1 MGALIGLEALAGGLN
16 QLVAGNER
24 RRREGR
30 EDERFELEK
39 QQALLQMQRIGL
51 AIEESEFQLALDK
64 ARGTPDEIA
73 TQADEDRKHLLA
85 KRAQDLNLDMVSSA
99 FEGRRVAAL
108 ERQAEAQ
115 LINANRP
122 SRGEGQLQTE
132 VLKQLKGQADGSE
145 KELDLLDE
153 QIERLVNDNINGGFD
168 EEITRLRIQRQEV
181 FERLQGDQTA
191 LRQAQF
197 AASGRV
203 PEPEPF
209 EPQGPPVPEGLDDN
223 GESLLGFLSPSGAV
237 EGAVNL
243 AGMAGEALSNFFA
256 GGLRNRTSVP
266 GFDLGQRGQPQAVG
280 PGPMVDI
287 SPFAFQGPPVPQ
299 APPAPPLPGGLQ
311 TIPSAPLRIG
321 PPLTPEEE
329 ALNALLGGQGR

>member
-24 RRREGR
+24 RRQEGR

-39 QQALLQMQRIGL
+39 KLALLQMQRIGL

-85 KRAQDLNLDMVSSA
+85 KRAQDLDLDMLSSA

-122 SRGEGQLQTE
+122 SRGEGQD
-132 VLKQLKGQADGSE
+132 VLKQLKAQTDGSE

-153 QIERLVNDNINGGFD
+153 QIDRLVDDNIDGGFD
-168 EEITRLRIQRQEV
+168 EEITRLRIQRQGV
-181 FERLQGDQTA
+181 FERLQGDQAA
-191 LRQAQF
+191 LREAQF
-197 AASGRV
+197 TASGRV
-203 PEPEPF
+203 RPPEPF
-209 EPQGPPVPEGLDDN
+209 EPQGPPVPDEPKEDS
-223 GESLLGFLSPSGAV
+223 ESLLSFLSPSGAV
-237 EGAVNL
+237 EGAANL
-243 AGMAGEALSNFFA
+243 AGMAGDALSNLFS
-256 GGLRNRTSVP
+256 GGLRNRESVP
-266 GFDLGQRGQPQAVG
+266 FSNLGQQGQPQAVG
-280 PGPMVDI
+280 PGPMVNI
-287 SPFAFQGPPVPQ
+287 SPFAFQGPPAPQ

-311 TIPSAPLRIG
+311 TIPNAPLRIG
-321 PPLTPEEE
+321 SPLTPEEE
-329 ALNALLGGQGR
+329 ALNALFGGQAR